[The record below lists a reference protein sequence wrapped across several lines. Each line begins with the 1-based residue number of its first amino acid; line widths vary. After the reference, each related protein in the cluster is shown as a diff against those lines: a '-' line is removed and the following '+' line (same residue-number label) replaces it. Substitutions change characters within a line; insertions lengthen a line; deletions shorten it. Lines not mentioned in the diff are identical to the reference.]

1 MAYGDPEAPDDGSND
16 GSSGGDPVG
25 SQGGGSPSVGPGTG
39 RNESNPARGVNVG
52 GVLGGTTGSSSVDSA
67 IEGLLGM
74 LGFDPSAPVTGVNV
88 ETETDA
94 VPLGHP
100 DFGLSGTAM
109 DPEAPSPGYASTDPG
124 HTKSVDNQGRALSYN
139 AVVKDNYSKAFLD
152 ATINK
157 KTELDALRAVKN
169 RTKKQ
174 NLELNNLQRQY
185 TNLIDSDQYSKAM
198 AKNNPALSL
207 GAKALSTALGL
218 GVLGFGPTL
227 EGFAT
232 EAGFGVG
239 TLDSPQDVMDRDPLD
254 DAPDGP
260 DGEQSSASF
269 WSLMNVVK
277 NNSSVFKNL
286 SKQELVKLI
295 GNPTKFW
302 KFFQDAVQS

>member
-1 MAYGDPEAPDDGSND
+1 MLDSGDPSLG
-16 GSSGGDPVG
+16 GSSSEGNGISSSEG
-25 SQGGGSPSVGPGTG
+25 VGPGTG

-52 GVLGGTTGSSSVDSA
+52 GVLGGATGSSSVDSA

-74 LGFDPSAPVTGVNV
+74 LGFDPSAPVTGVDVDPSTRTTQTVGPDNNPSSPV
-88 ETETDA
+88 IGVDA
-94 VPLGHP
+94 DVV
-100 DFGLSGTAM
+100 SKA
-109 DPEAPSPGYASTDPG
+109 
-124 HTKSVDNQGRALSYN
+124 VDNRGRALSYN
-139 AVVKDNYSKAFLD
+139 AVVKDNYSKAFLE

-174 NLELNNLQRQY
+174 NVELNNLQRQY

-198 AKNNPALSL
+198 AKNNPALGW

-239 TLDSPQDVMDRDPLD
+239 TLDSPQDVMDTDPLD

>member
-124 HTKSVDNQGRALSYN
+124 HTKSVDKSYR
-139 AVVKDNYSKAFLD
+139 F
-152 ATINK
+152 
-157 KTELDALRAVKN
+157 
-169 RTKKQ
+169 
-174 NLELNNLQRQY
+174 
-185 TNLIDSDQYSKAM
+185 
-198 AKNNPALSL
+198 
-207 GAKALSTALGL
+207 
-218 GVLGFGPTL
+218 
-227 EGFAT
+227 
-232 EAGFGVG
+232 
-239 TLDSPQDVMDRDPLD
+239 
-254 DAPDGP
+254 
-260 DGEQSSASF
+260 
-269 WSLMNVVK
+269 
-277 NNSSVFKNL
+277 
-286 SKQELVKLI
+286 
-295 GNPTKFW
+295 
-302 KFFQDAVQS
+302 

>member
-25 SQGGGSPSVGPGTG
+25 SQGEGSPSVGPGTG
-39 RNESNPARGVNVG
+39 RNENNPARGVNVG

-74 LGFDPSAPVTGVNV
+74 LGFDPSAPVTGV
-88 ETETDA
+88 ETEKEAPHT
-94 VPLGHP
+94 HP
-100 DFGLSGTAM
+100 DEGLFGIQSSTLT
-109 DPEAPSPGYASTDPG
+109 SPGYSKA
-124 HTKSVDNQGRALSYN
+124 VDEQGRAIREFETPNQMRQRVAYT
-139 AVVKDNYSKAFLD
+139 AILD

-174 NLELNNLQRQY
+174 NVELNNLQRQY
-185 TNLIDSDQYSKAM
+185 KNLIDSDQYSKAM
-198 AKNNPALSL
+198 AKNNPALGW
-207 GAKALSTALGL
+207 GAKALSTIAGL
-218 GVLGFGPTL
+218 GPLGFGPTL
-227 EGFAT
+227 DNIAT
-232 EAGFGVG
+232 KAGFI
-239 TLDSPQDVMDRDPLD
+239 DDPSPQDIMDRDPLD

-286 SKQELVKLI
+286 SKQELLKLI